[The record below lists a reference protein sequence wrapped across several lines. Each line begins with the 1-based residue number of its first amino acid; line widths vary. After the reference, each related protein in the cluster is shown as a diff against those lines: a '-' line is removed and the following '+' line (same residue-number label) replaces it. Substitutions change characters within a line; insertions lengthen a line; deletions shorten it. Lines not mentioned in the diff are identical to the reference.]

1 MDYSWIYGMTEDE
14 YYLLKQITEAEIAG
28 TIDSEIRDAFPD
40 WEPTEEELVEM
51 FDEWE
56 AR

>member
-1 MDYSWIYGMTEDE
+1 MSYSHLYSMTEEE
-14 YYLLKQITEAEIAG
+14 YYLLVKLAEEAPE
-28 TIDSEIRDAFPD
+28 EELREAFPD

-56 AR
+56 AL